1 MPQFRSTSSSTSSS
15 SPPPLPQKKK
25 KSPPSPPRPSS
36 SILLLSPTNEV
47 LLLHRVQTSS
57 SFPSAHVFP
66 GGNCEAFHDGEVPA
80 DVDARHADGPAYRWA
95 AVRECFE
102 ESGILLARRE
112 GEEGECRLAR
122 VEAGEME
129 RARKEVHAG
138 TRRFGDVLAEWGVT
152 PDVDNLVPFT
162 RWVTPTNVPKRFTTQ
177 MYLYLMPLAAAA
189 AREGNNPSL
198 PLDHDHDHEAVIPLP
213 TPDGGVEHTAARF
226 APAHAWLDA
235 ARAGDIILF
244 PPQFFLLHLVAQHMI
259 KPSPPPP
266 HPPFSS
272 FCPSPSS
279 SSSSSPSSSQ
289 QQEQQHSLLQSQ
301 RASLLSFVREGRWG
315 EKCISPSVVGGGRR
329 RSDGRLVL
337 ALDKPGPELEGSGR
351 EGVRDHVVL
360 VDFRKEGPR
369 RVEVGLR
376 DEVLAEERR
385 AVGEQGGRVWM
396 QSWLAADR
404 AFLDTSCISRFV
416 RGCD

>member
-1 MPQFRSTSSSTSSS
+1 MPQSRSTSSSTSSS
-15 SPPPLPQKKK
+15 SPPPLSQKKK

-80 DVDARHADGPAYRWA
+80 DADARHADGPAYRWA

-112 GEEGECRLAR
+112 GEGDRLAR
-122 VEAGEME
+122 VDEGERE

-138 TRRFGDVLAEWGVT
+138 TRRFGDVLAGWGVAA
-152 PDVDNLVPFT
+152 DVDNLVPFT

-177 MYLYLMPLAAAA
+177 MYLYLMPLAAP
-189 AREGNNPSL
+189 REGVTSATTTTTTKEGNDASL
-198 PLDHDHDHEAVIPLP
+198 PLDRDHDHDAAVIPLP

-226 APAHAWLDA
+226 LPAHAWLDA

-244 PPQFFLLHLVAQHMI
+244 PPQFFLLHLVAQHI
-259 KPSPPPP
+259 KPP
-266 HPPFSS
+266 
-272 FCPSPSS
+272 
-279 SSSSSPSSSQ
+279 
-289 QQEQQHSLLQSQ
+289 
-301 RASLLSFVREGRWG
+301 
-315 EKCISPSVVGGGRR
+315 
-329 RSDGRLVL
+329 SDGRLVL

-351 EGVRDHVVL
+351 REGVRDYVVL

-385 AVGEQGGRVWM
+385 AVGR
-396 QSWLAADR
+396 L
-404 AFLDTSCISRFV
+404 
-416 RGCD
+416 